1 VAEPGIEMS
10 RGEQTK
16 SKFFWT
22 QELVYSTKYMVIDHQ
37 FANLMK
43 YNMKKQKKMTFR
55 LLTRTPGTWKGQL
68 GCHHMMSISKK
79 CLQDVTK
86 L

>member
-1 VAEPGIEMS
+1 MHAVAEPGIEMS
-10 RGEQTK
+10 RGEQIK

-43 YNMKKQKKMTFR
+43 YNMKKQKK
-55 LLTRTPGTWKGQL
+55 K
-68 GCHHMMSISKK
+68 
-79 CLQDVTK
+79 
-86 L
+86 